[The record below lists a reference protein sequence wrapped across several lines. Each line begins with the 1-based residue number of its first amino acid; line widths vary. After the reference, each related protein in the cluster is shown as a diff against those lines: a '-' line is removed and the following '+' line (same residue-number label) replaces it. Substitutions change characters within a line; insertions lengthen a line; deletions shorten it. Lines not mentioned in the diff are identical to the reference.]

1 MSARIFDFLDEDRFP
16 LSGKWKAE
24 GTPRAFPLLM
34 PGPVRTVPRS
44 AQAFGARPGQ
54 PIGAA
59 ILVHQF
65 GVVLGTTRR
74 PVEAAQGDV
83 ELARARRC
91 GAQPYHVTALCA
103 RGAPGLVLNWP
114 VTTYTYHA
122 GSANAWT
129 ASLGIEGRYPRDEV
143 DRAGRH
149 TAPPGSAARAALAV
163 AAPAALA
170 QLTRLVRDELDRA
183 GATSSAIALVTHRQS
198 DADRAADPG
207 ELILQILLG
216 PALELGLV
224 PLPDLVVSDGRS
236 WAPTWRRALKTASA
250 GRLPP
255 SPPVPAPSNSPDG
268 TGGAGGSFVP

>member
-83 ELARARRC
+83 ELA
-91 GAQPYHVTALCA
+91 P
-103 RGAPGLVLNWP
+103 
-114 VTTYTYHA
+114 
-122 GSANAWT
+122 
-129 ASLGIEGRYPRDEV
+129 
-143 DRAGRH
+143 
-149 TAPPGSAARAALAV
+149 
-163 AAPAALA
+163 
-170 QLTRLVRDELDRA
+170 
-183 GATSSAIALVTHRQS
+183 
-198 DADRAADPG
+198 
-207 ELILQILLG
+207 
-216 PALELGLV
+216 
-224 PLPDLVVSDGRS
+224 
-236 WAPTWRRALKTASA
+236 WRRALKTASA